1 MKSVFHKSNL
11 PIVMFGA
18 GFVLL
23 FLFFFF
29 VASGKKTKQAK
40 TQGVSRQNLISSSR
54 DQELQKF
61 NLTGYDDKGKTFWNL
76 TGETAKIDPG
86 QTVFL
91 DQNVVLKLQGDTVV
105 KTDHV
110 QWSQDGG
117 LLTTSAPVFV
127 DHKNAKIKG
136 LGAVGRPAESFIQL
150 NRNIDMV
157 IHPSIHLTCQGPM
170 KIFYKE
176 HKMTFYRYVRVEDER
191 GVLKA
196 NRMDVLFDPVEKKI
210 DQIIA
215 IGNVT
220 IERGTDITHSQRAI
234 YSLVTGSVRLEGN
247 PEITLHKESQLVDAP
262 FRN

>member
-1 MKSVFHKSNL
+1 MRSAFHKSNL
-11 PIVMFGA
+11 LILMFGA
-18 GFVLL
+18 GILLL
-23 FLFFFF
+23 FLVFFFI
-29 VASGKKTKQAK
+29 ANGKKAKQPKA
-40 TQGVSRQNLISSSR
+40 QDASRQNLISSSR

-76 TGETAKIDPG
+76 VGETAKIDPG

-127 DHKNAKIKG
+127 DHKTAKIKG
-136 LGAVGRPAESFIQL
+136 VGAVGRPAESFIQL
-150 NRNIDMV
+150 NRDIDVV
-157 IHPSIHLTCQGPM
+157 INQTTHLTCQGPM

-176 HKMTFYRYVRVEDER
+176 NKMVFYRHVRVEDER

-215 IGNVT
+215 VGNVT

-247 PEITLHKESQLVDAP
+247 PEITLHKESKLIDAP
-262 FRN
+262 LRN